1 MQAYDLDAL
10 REVAVKV
17 HQLAPGWG
25 EARRASYVKHAVRL
39 RPSPVCRSMMCWHAL
54 VLKLQ

>member
-25 EARRASYVKHAVRL
+25 EARRASYVKHAA
-39 RPSPVCRSMMCWHAL
+39 RPTPP
-54 VLKLQ
+54 